1 MVEKGSGRSRGF
13 GFVSFDSAEGASLA
27 IKMMDGYQVC
37 TCIVLSQLISIV
49 TQRCCPGAVAVWG
62 IEQTDP
68 GSDSRCCA
76 G

>member
-37 TCIVLSQLISIV
+37 MYMCVHVLVCLFMC
-49 TQRCCPGAVAVWG
+49 RCMFRSVP
-62 IEQTDP
+62 
-68 GSDSRCCA
+68 SL
-76 G
+76 